1 MTATWTV
8 CTPGTGFKA
17 QNHSKYKSTAIYILL
32 IMSAVETEKQATNET
47 VAPSLHKRKLI
58 RKQLLLSRLNYT
70 IWLAGHCASVIFG
83 AITLIWQTL
92 WLKNVYY
99 INSISYRLALLGASM
114 AFLAT
119 MSHKFGLRYLPQ
131 FPTLLT
137 QLNFQFLVLSVIW
150 CFTFK
155 SIFKII
161 PLFLISVLQLSDHK
175 KIAVVQTQADFLAT
189 IIAFDELFLVLYLVL
204 RTLLF
209 RLTSGFQ
216 LAVVFVFLALRI
228 LFDEDTCNMF
238 AYVMEKLDLK
248 VKMVKNKKVVKA
260 WEKTKLFLEEKRKE
274 GMH

>member
-1 MTATWTV
+1 
-8 CTPGTGFKA
+8 
-17 QNHSKYKSTAIYILL
+17 
-32 IMSAVETEKQATNET
+32 MSAVETEKQATNET
-47 VAPSLHKRKLI
+47 VSPSLHKRKLV

-70 IWLAGHCASVIFG
+70 MWLAGHSVSVVFG
-83 AITLIWQTL
+83 VITLVWQTL

-99 INSISYRLALLGASM
+99 INSISYRLALLGASV

-137 QLNFQFLVLSVIW
+137 QLNFQFLVLSIIW

-161 PLFLISVLQLSDHK
+161 PLFLISVLQLSEHK
-175 KIAVVQTQADFLAT
+175 KIAVVQKQGDFLAT
-189 IIAFDELFLVLYLVL
+189 IIAFNELFFVLYLVL
-204 RTLLF
+204 RTIFF

-228 LFDEDTCNMF
+228 LFDEDTANMF

-248 VKMVKNKKVVKA
+248 VKMVKNKKVLKA

-274 GMH
+274 GLQ